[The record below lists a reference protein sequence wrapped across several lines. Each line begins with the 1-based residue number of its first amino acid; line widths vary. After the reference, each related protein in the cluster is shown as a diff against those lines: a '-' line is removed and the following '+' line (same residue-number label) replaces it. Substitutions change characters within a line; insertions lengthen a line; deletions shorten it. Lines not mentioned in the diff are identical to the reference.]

1 LKFGPV
7 EVVQQVTLVVT
18 VVHFQLADMAAD
30 MPTRQS
36 IHNQTVSIRYV
47 LAEAGHVIKH
57 TPVQVEWDAVLM

>member
-1 LKFGPV
+1 V

-36 IHNQTVSIRYV
+36 IQIQIANIQYV